1 LRPSTA
7 ADHTFSADLWLLDD
21 DGEVI
26 AEIEGLTV
34 RGVSQDAVQRNLT
47 RSVDS
52 LCHVVEWTPEAVVL
66 QVDVEVPARHWL
78 AFALSDGF
86 GQALVQHLRA
96 LGDACTVVMPGADYR
111 LVGIDQVEMDPSD
124 PAQFDRLLSDPHL
137 NTGAWDGVIHA
148 WSAAAEDASPG
159 GDLLQQQVQGCGS
172 VLHLVQALSRAGWQP
187 RRGGRLWL
195 ATRGAQPVSAAPK
208 VEEKV
213 VAPEQATLWG
223 LGRTIALEYPD
234 LACTL
239 YDLDPSRD
247 APGVAD
253 LVAELRTPQAATQ
266 VAYRAGQRYTARLS
280 RGQFAPEAALPVHPD
295 ASYLIAGGLGGL
307 GLLTG
312 EWLVQ
317 QGARALVLLGRG
329 APGADQRQHIA
340 DLERAGARV
349 AVFQS
354 DISDARQLER
364 VFAEIERDM
373 PPLRGVIQ
381 AAGVLEDGTLL
392 QQDWASFRRVLAPK
406 VAGSWNLHA
415 LTAGLSLD
423 FFVGFSS
430 VASVIGS
437 PGQGSY
443 AAANAFLDALM
454 HYRRGQGLAGVS
466 INWGPW
472 QTAGMAERARQIA
485 GLRPPLRGLS
495 SLPPAVAFKV
505 LARMLPSRTAQVS
518 AFALDWSAFCAQLP
532 SQATSTYFAGVAI
545 AHTGGGAGAFT
556 RGSLARA
563 LAACPP
569 TERHTLLEE
578 EVRAEVARVL
588 QIQPASAVE
597 SGVGLFDL
605 GVDSLTAL
613 ELRNKLA
620 TSLDTPLRSTLVFD
634 HPSVNA
640 LTSYLEHTILS
651 EIGLST
657 GTETDAVRARELT
670 LDVTRLSDEE
680 LAGLIEH
687 DLAALAS
694 GGGDA

>member
-1 LRPSTA
+1 
-7 ADHTFSADLWLLDD
+7 
-21 DGEVI
+21 
-26 AEIEGLTV
+26 
-34 RGVSQDAVQRNLT
+34 
-47 RSVDS
+47 
-52 LCHVVEWTPEAVVL
+52 
-66 QVDVEVPARHWL
+66 
-78 AFALSDGF
+78 
-86 GQALVQHLRA
+86 
-96 LGDACTVVMPGADYR
+96 
-111 LVGIDQVEMDPSD
+111 
-124 PAQFDRLLSDPHL
+124 
-137 NTGAWDGVIHA
+137 
-148 WSAAAEDASPG
+148 
-159 GDLLQQQVQGCGS
+159 
-172 VLHLVQALSRAGWQP
+172 
-187 RRGGRLWL
+187 
-195 ATRGAQPVSAAPK
+195 
-208 VEEKV
+208 
-213 VAPEQATLWG
+213 
-223 LGRTIALEYPD
+223 
-234 LACTL
+234 
-239 YDLDPSRD
+239 
-247 APGVAD
+247 
-253 LVAELRTPQAATQ
+253 
-266 VAYRAGQRYTARLS
+266 
-280 RGQFAPEAALPVHPD
+280 
-295 ASYLIAGGLGGL
+295 
-307 GLLTG
+307 
-312 EWLVQ
+312 
-317 QGARALVLLGRG
+317 
-329 APGADQRQHIA
+329 
-340 DLERAGARV
+340 
-349 AVFQS
+349 VFQS

-472 QTAGMAERARQIA
+472 QSAGMAERARQIA

-495 SLPPAVAFKV
+495 SLPPVVAFKV
-505 LARMLPSRTAQVS
+505 LARMLPSRTAHVS
-518 AFALDWSAFCAQLP
+518 AFALDWSAFCAQFP
-532 SQATSTYFAGVAI
+532 SQAASPYFAGVAV
-545 AHTGGGAGAFT
+545 APTGGGAGAFT

-569 TERHTLLEE
+569 TQRHTLLEE

-620 TSLDTPLRSTLVFD
+620 TSLDTQLRSTLVFD

-657 GTETDAVRARELT
+657 GTETDAVRVRELT